1 MRMKTTHK
9 RATNLS
15 LATHVVDEARELG
28 LNLSQA
34 CERGLV
40 LEIAAKR
47 RERWLQ
53 ENLSSIEAW
62 NKLIDENKMPLAE
75 FRQL

>member
-1 MRMKTTHK
+1 MKTTHK
-9 RATNLS
+9 RATNVS
-15 LATHVVDEARELG
+15 LATHVVEEARELG
-28 LNLSQA
+28 VNLSQA

-40 LEIAAKR
+40 SEIATKR

-53 ENLSSIEAW
+53 ENLPAIEAW
-62 NKLIDENKMPLAE
+62 NKLVDENGMPLAE